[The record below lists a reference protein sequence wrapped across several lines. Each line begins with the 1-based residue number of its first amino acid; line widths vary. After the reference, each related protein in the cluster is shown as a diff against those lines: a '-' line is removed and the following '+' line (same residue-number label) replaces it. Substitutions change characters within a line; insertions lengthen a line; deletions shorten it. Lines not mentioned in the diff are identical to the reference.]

1 MAIQYI
7 NNANTF
13 QQWLVATQSLIT
25 VANNFT
31 DGGNTKTFHA
41 NTNFNVANNVTIGG
55 DLTVSGNV
63 TLDIA
68 GFDNLI
74 VSGDTTMAGTLGVT
88 GATTLTTAT
97 ITTATITNAAVTTFT
112 GTANTNIYSAIAL
125 AGGDSLAFAIA
136 LG

>member
-13 QQWLVATQSLIT
+13 QQWLVATQSLNT

-112 GTANTNIYSAIAL
+112 GTANTNIYTAIAG

>member
-1 MAIQYI
+1 MAIPYI

-25 VANNFT
+25 MANNFT
-31 DGGNTKTFHA
+31 DGGNTKIFHA
-41 NTNFNVANNVTIGG
+41 NTNVNVANNVTIGG

-68 GFDNLI
+68 GFDNL
-74 VSGDTTMAGTLGVT
+74 VVGGDTTMAGTLAVT
-88 GATTLTTAT
+88 GATTLATAT
-97 ITTATITNAAVTTFT
+97 ITTATIASAAVTTFT
-112 GTANTNIYSAIAL
+112 GTANTNIYNAIAL
-125 AGGDSLAFAIA
+125 VDGNSLAFAIA

>member
-88 GATTLTTAT
+88 GATTLTPAT

-112 GTANTNIYSAIAL
+112 GTANTNIYTAIAG

>member
-25 VANNFT
+25 VANNLT
-31 DGGNTKTFHA
+31 DGGETKTFHA

-88 GATTLTTAT
+88 GATTMTTAT

-112 GTANTNIYSAIAL
+112 GTANTNIYTAISL